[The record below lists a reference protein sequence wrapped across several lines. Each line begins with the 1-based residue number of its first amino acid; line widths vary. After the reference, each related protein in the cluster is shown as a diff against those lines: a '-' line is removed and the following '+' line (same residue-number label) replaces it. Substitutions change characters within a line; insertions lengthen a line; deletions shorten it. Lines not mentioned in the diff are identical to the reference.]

1 VSANTDAGFS
11 IVAYN
16 GSSAGTVGHGL
27 SSTPELVIQKSRNL
41 SSGGYWWTGTT
52 VIDGS
57 LDYFQLNNTNA
68 KADSGYT
75 APTSSVF
82 SNVPFTGGTN
92 QVAYCFHSVE
102 GFSKFGSYT
111 GNGVDDGLFI
121 YTGFRPAFVMVKR
134 TDAGNNW
141 VLLDNKR
148 APHNVAAATIYAN
161 ENYAENANYIRWDML
176 SNGFKLR
183 KGGSGWLDQN
193 ASAGTYIYIAF
204 AEMPQKYA
212 NAR

>member
-1 VSANTDAGFS
+1 MSANTDAGFS
-11 IVAYN
+11 IVGYN

-27 SSTPELVIQKSRNL
+27 SSTPELVIIKSR
-41 SSGGYWWTGTT
+41 STSGTYWWTGTT

-57 LDYFQLNNTNA
+57 LDYFKLNDTDA

-82 SNVPFTGGTN
+82 SNVTFSGSTDTI
-92 QVAYCFHSVE
+92 AYCFHSVE

-111 GNGVDDGLFI
+111 GNGNADGPFI
-121 YTGFRPAFVMVKR
+121 HTGFRPAFLIIKR
-134 TDAGNNW
+134 TDTAADWQIFDTARDPYNF
-141 VLLDNKR
+141 VDN
-148 APHNVAAATIYAN
+148 ALYPNESWAENVAGSAYLDIV
-161 ENYAENANYIRWDML
+161 

-183 KGGSGWLDQN
+183 IAGGTALNTS
-193 ASAGTYIYIAF
+193 SGTYLYMAF
-204 AEMPQKYA
+204 AEMPFKYA